1 MSSENES
8 NEGNELSDSNFTLG
22 LEADME
28 RSRRYTPSQRRDIDT
43 EYDKFINRY
52 DNGKYR
58 KQIYEI
64 IQENKESIII
74 DFNDIMDCSTV
85 LWELYVNDPKMF
97 ISRFKQ
103 KLYALD
109 FNNDYF
115 KPENYFNV
123 RMINHYLREKISNV
137 SVKHNN
143 KLVSMRG
150 RISKLSEKKPYIYQ
164 FHMRCTHCD
173 FEVYSDHKE
182 GSCPNCEDGPR
193 LVNDRDRNVYT
204 NCYYIKIQ
212 ELNEDLD
219 GQVPMQMEC
228 IILGDVTDRIR
239 AGMKINC
246 TAFIFLREITST
258 MSERT
263 PFVLSAVANNITPLL
278 SNDLENIEKAKITEQ
293 DEAKIL
299 ALVADKPNLI
309 KTLVNSFCPQILGLE
324 QVKLGV
330 MLSIVGAGKMH
341 VDGVTIRTRM
351 HDMLIG
357 DPGTGKTEI
366 LSFGEKITLG
376 SIKASAKGVSGGG
389 LTAVTLKERDG
400 SFSIQPGA
408 LIFAN
413 GSVLW
418 FDEAD
423 KTDNEVRAHL
433 HESMES
439 GTVTIMKGGQM
450 ATLQAETTVVFG
462 ANPRFSRYDDS
473 ISVAENINLPE
484 SLISRFDLIFIIK
497 DVVNEERDRSISRHI
512 DSIFVDRKVPT
523 YGNNNLSILDLI
535 KYITYVKKQ
544 DIDPI
549 ITNGALK
556 LFEDYYVQIRNKS
569 TSETISITP
578 RQKQGMLRLIRALGR
593 LTLTKYVDKFE
604 ADIIIKL
611 MDYEI
616 KNVYTDKDGNINIAE
631 AEGKTLA
638 KLKGSKL
645 MIEILK
651 QLEKSY
657 DRDKIPK
664 KQIRALLSNE
674 YKMDETKVEKFLL
687 EMSDTGIIQHTSE
700 GYVRRATDD

>member
-8 NEGNELSDSNFTLG
+8 NEDNDMSNSSFTLG
-22 LEADME
+22 LETDME
-28 RSRRYTPSQRRDIDT
+28 RSRRYSTDQRRTIDT

-52 DNGKYR
+52 DKGKYR
-58 KQIYEI
+58 KQLYEI
-64 IQENKESIII
+64 IQENRESITI
-74 DFNDIMDCSTV
+74 DFNDIMDCSTI

-97 ISRFKQ
+97 MSRFKQ
-103 KLYALD
+103 KLYELD

-115 KPENYFNV
+115 KPENYFNI
-123 RMINHYLREKISNV
+123 RIINHYLKEKISNI

-143 KLVSMRG
+143 KLVAMRG

-164 FHMRCTHCD
+164 FYMHCPECD
-173 FEVYSDHKE
+173 YEVFVDHK
-182 GSCPNCEDGPR
+182 GGNCARCEDGPR
-193 LVNDRDRNVYT
+193 LVNDKDRNVYT
-204 NCYYIKIQ
+204 SCYYIKIQ

-219 GQVPMQMEC
+219 GQVPMQLEC
-228 IILGDVTDRIR
+228 IVLGDITERIR
-239 AGMKINC
+239 AGLKINC
-246 TAFIFLREITST
+246 TAFIFLREITSS

-263 PFVLSAVANNITPLL
+263 PFMLSAVANNITPLL
-278 SNDLENIEKAKITEQ
+278 SNDLENVEKAKITEQ
-293 DEAKIL
+293 DENKIL
-299 ALVADKPNLI
+299 ELVKDKPTLI
-309 KTLVNSFCPQILGLE
+309 KTLMSSFCPQVLGMEEIKLGL
-324 QVKLGV
+324 
-330 MLSIVGAGKMH
+330 MLSIIGAGKMY
-341 VDGVTIRTRM
+341 VDGVTVRTRM
-351 HDMLIG
+351 HDLLIG
-357 DPGTGKTEI
+357 DPGTGKTEM

-473 ISVAENINLPE
+473 ISVSENINLPE

-497 DVVNEERDRSISRHI
+497 DVVNEARDRSISRHI

-523 YGNNNLSILDLI
+523 YGNNNMSILDLI

-549 ITNGALK
+549 ITKGALQK
-556 LFEDYYVQIRNKS
+556 IEDYYVLTRNKS

-593 LTLTKYVDKFE
+593 LTLSKYVDEFD

-631 AEGKTLA
+631 AEGKTA
-638 KLKGSKL
+638 SNLKGSKL
-645 MIEILK
+645 MIAILK
-651 QLEKSY
+651 QLEKEY

-664 KQIRALLSNE
+664 KQIRDILSKDHN
-674 YKMDETKVEKFLL
+674 MDEKKIEKFLL
-687 EMSDTGIIQHTSE
+687 EMSDHGIFQHTSE